1 MSLSTPPEGKEFKAI
16 EARGLQPAICSLIV
30 DMGTLKSVYN
40 GIEKNLYKVYFEFT
54 LTNKEK
60 VGQIFTFSFHE
71 GAALTKALKS
81 WCNSS
86 EFTKDLSKYLG
97 SMVVLNLIED
107 KKESKVYVNI
117 DSFIY
122 FDINGPFKESAKSFE
137 GVNCYSFDYADPQ
150 TWLTFE
156 NKLIPQYIFDK
167 MADSEEF
174 KNWVND
180 KIKA

>member
-1 MSLSTPPEGKEFKAI
+1 MSLSTPPEGKEFKAV

-40 GIEKNLYKVYFEFT
+40 GVEKNLYKVYFEFT
-54 LTNKEK
+54 LANKEK

-86 EFTKDLSKYLG
+86 EFTRDLSKYLG
-97 SMVVLNLIED
+97 SMVVLNLVEY

-122 FDINGPFKESAKSFE
+122 FDEKGFFKDSIKEFESVK
-137 GVNCYSFDYADPQ
+137 CISFDYADNL
-150 TWLTFE
+150 TWSTFE
-156 NKLIPQYIFDK
+156 NGLIPQYILDK
-167 MADSEEF
+167 MMETKEF
-174 KNWVND
+174 ENWKND
-180 KIKA
+180 KLK